1 VVLSRDRI
9 SSVDK
14 KAGRIQRAEESIR
27 KWRVIQLGASLPLM
41 LCVMLMLYFREVSVY
56 GIVAFFL
63 ILVIGV
69 LFPEMKSDVAQIRVI
84 IAEENSMLRLKLQ
97 QLSREELQR
106 LLQET
111 ATQDLMKNSLSSP

>member
-1 VVLSRDRI
+1 MKDRM

-111 ATQDLMKNSLSSP
+111 ATQDLMKKSLSSP